1 MYGFFYI
8 VIRNFYKNGK
18 FNHSIEE
25 YVDKRQATTRYYN
38 IIAADLGN
46 NDVTYQYC
54 EIKDCKGRA
63 VEGLPP
69 VVYDRRPPEPEPE
82 PEVVLEE

>member
-8 VIRNFYKNGK
+8 VIRIFQKKGK

-25 YVDKRQATTRYYN
+25 IQDKRQATQRYYN

-46 NDVTYQYC
+46 DEVTYQYC
-54 EIKDCKGRA
+54 EIKDCNGRG
-63 VEGLPP
+63 VDNLPP

-82 PEVVLEE
+82 PEPEPNE